1 MNLPIIQKKFW
12 FVGLSSLFVTTSIVF
27 YFIWGLNLGID
38 FTGGSLL
45 EVKFAGER
53 PGIEAVEASLA
64 KIEVKSLTVQ
74 ATDQNGM
81 ILRFQNTDEAK
92 HQEVMTKLRELVVPV
107 KTDKVTSAPLSTGKA
122 AQPKIEADK
131 NIKVEAVP
139 VGQALGTAASSVEEL
154 RFESVGPS
162 IGRQL
167 RSNAITSLI
176 IIALLIIAYI
186 AWTFRKVS
194 RPVAAWK
201 YGMAGVIAIFHDV
214 VIVVGAFSLLGHLY
228 GIEVGTPFVAALLT
242 IFGYSINDTI
252 VVFDRIRENLPK
264 SHQNFEGTVNFSV
277 NQTIKRSAYSSA
289 TVLLTLL
296 AVILYG
302 GESIKYFALA
312 LFIGI
317 FFGAY
322 SSIFLASPLLVLFER
337 YKKS

>member
-1 MNLPIIQKKFW
+1 M
-12 FVGLSSLFVTTSIVF
+12 
-27 YFIWGLNLGID
+27 
-38 FTGGSLL
+38 
-45 EVKFAGER
+45 
-53 PGIEAVEASLA
+53 
-64 KIEVKSLTVQ
+64 
-74 ATDQNGM
+74 
-81 ILRFQNTDEAK
+81 
-92 HQEVMTKLRELVVPV
+92 
-107 KTDKVTSAPLSTGKA
+107 
-122 AQPKIEADK
+122 
-131 NIKVEAVP
+131 
-139 VGQALGTAASSVEEL
+139 

-322 SSIFLASPLLVLFER
+322 SSIFLASPLLVLFEK

>member
-45 EVKFAGER
+45 EVKFVGER

-107 KTDKVTSAPLSTGKA
+107 KTDKVKA

-139 VGQALGTAASSVEEL
+139 VGQALGTAGAAVEEL

-252 VVFDRIRENLPK
+252 VVFDRIRETEHKYKDKGIGFIINRAI
-264 SHQNFEGTVNFSV
+264 NDMFERTLITSGTVFV
-277 NQTIKRSAYSSA
+277 SA
-289 TVLLTLL
+289 LTLFIF
-296 AVILYG
+296 AG
-302 GESIKYFALA
+302 GVVSDIAFAMV
-312 LFIGI
+312 IGI
-317 FFGAY
+317 IFGTY
-322 SSIFLASPLLVLFER
+322 SSIYVAAPTILVIEKF
-337 YKKS
+337 KKAH

>member
-45 EVKFAGER
+45 EVKFVGER

-107 KTDKVTSAPLSTGKA
+107 KTDKVKA

-139 VGQALGTAASSVEEL
+139 VGQALGTAGAAVEEL

-322 SSIFLASPLLVLFER
+322 SSIFLASPLLVLFEK

>member
-45 EVKFAGER
+45 EVKFVGER

-107 KTDKVTSAPLSTGKA
+107 KTDKVKA

-139 VGQALGTAASSVEEL
+139 VGQALGTAGAAVEEL

-167 RSNAITSLI
+167 RSNAITSLV

-322 SSIFLASPLLVLFER
+322 SSIFLASPLLVLFEK

>member
-92 HQEVMTKLRELVVPV
+92 HQEVMTKLRELVVPA
-107 KTDKVTSAPLSTGKA
+107 KDNKA
-122 AQPKIEADK
+122 KPAQPKIETDK

-139 VGQALGTAASSVEEL
+139 VGQALGTAGAAVEEL

-322 SSIFLASPLLVLFER
+322 SSIFLASPLLVLFEK

>member
-45 EVKFAGER
+45 EVKFVGER

-107 KTDKVTSAPLSTGKA
+107 KTDKVKA

-139 VGQALGTAASSVEEL
+139 VGQSLGTAGAAVEEL
-154 RFESVGPS
+154 RFESAGPS

-322 SSIFLASPLLVLFER
+322 SSIFLASPLLVLFEK

>member
-38 FTGGSLL
+38 FTGDSLL
-45 EVKFAGER
+45 EVKFVGER

-107 KTDKVTSAPLSTGKA
+107 KTDKVKA

-139 VGQALGTAASSVEEL
+139 VGQALGTAGAAVEEL

-322 SSIFLASPLLVLFER
+322 SSIFLASPLLVLFEK

>member
-45 EVKFAGER
+45 EVKFVGER

-107 KTDKVTSAPLSTGKA
+107 KTDKVKA

-139 VGQALGTAASSVEEL
+139 VGQSLGTAGAAVEEL

-201 YGMAGVIAIFHDV
+201 YGMAGVIAIFRDV

-322 SSIFLASPLLVLFER
+322 SSIFLASPLLVLFEK